1 MSLNRY
7 KLRHQRKNN
16 AGARRAAKLLA
27 TPDRLIGLIL
37 IGNNAV
43 NILAAIIANMLAI
56 IYVGPT
62 AAPWVATATLT
73 ILVLVFSEVTPKSIA
88 AQNPEWFAFKASH
101 ILKPLIQILSPIVWI
116 VNQLTNS
123 LIAQLGFDPKKHR
136 DDGLNTEELRSIVD
150 SSSHKI
156 PDNHQRMLTAILD
169 LENVTVEDIMIPR
182 NEIFGLD
189 LENSLSNLVEQISN
203 SEYSR
208 LPIYEGDIN
217 LSLIHI

>member
-1 MSLNRY
+1 MDSYNSLALWTILIILLLISAFFSGSETGMMSLNRY
-7 KLRHQRKNN
+7 KLRHQRKSN

-43 NILAAIIANMLAI
+43 NILAAIIANMLAM

-101 ILKPLIQILSPIVWI
+101 ILKPLLQILSPIVWI

-169 LENVTVEDIMIPR
+169 LENVRDAKGKNFFHHV
-182 NEIFGLD
+182 LK
-189 LENSLSNLVEQISN
+189 
-203 SEYSR
+203 
-208 LPIYEGDIN
+208 
-217 LSLIHI
+217 